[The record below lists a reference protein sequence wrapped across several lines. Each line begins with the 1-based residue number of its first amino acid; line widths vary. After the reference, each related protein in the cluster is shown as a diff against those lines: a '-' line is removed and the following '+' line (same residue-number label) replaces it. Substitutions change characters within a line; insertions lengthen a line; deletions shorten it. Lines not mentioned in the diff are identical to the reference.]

1 MIKLIDSHYDEE
13 SGTSFVALNTDLGKF
28 YGYAFLNK
36 EEDADIA
43 SAYFGCELAEM
54 DATLQYYIK
63 KRYILSQGL
72 EALYRFRVDIK
83 RNWQYN
89 SESFESVLL
98 DDKIKQKEKQKQI
111 YDNIIK
117 NLKNTIK
124 ISPEKRI
131 ENIKLM
137 NKIIEKNKTKLEENK
152 DKE

>member
-1 MIKLIDSHYDEE
+1 MLKLTQADYDKE
-13 SGTSFVALNTDLGKF
+13 SGISYVTIQTDLGNF

-63 KRYILSQGL
+63 KRYILAQGL

-83 RNWQYN
+83 RNPQYN
-89 SESFESVLL
+89 SESFEAILL
-98 DDKIKQKEKQKQI
+98 DNKIGQKEKQKQI
-111 YDNIIK
+111 YDAMIK
-117 NLKNTIK
+117 NLKNAIK
-124 ISPEKRI
+124 TSPERRI

-137 NKIIEKNKTKLEENK
+137 NKIMEKNKAKLEENK